1 MRPIVSDHDVQVM
14 LEHAS
19 REPVI
24 LYKHSA
30 TCPISAHANKEMT
43 RLAETLP
50 VYRVVVQDQRPLS
63 AQLAEQLA
71 VRHHTPQAIVVYEG
85 EARADLSH
93 GSVTADK
100 LQTAVD
106 AVRKSS

>member
-1 MRPIVSDHDVQVM
+1 MRPIASEHDVQVM
-14 LEHAS
+14 LEHAA

-30 TCPISAHANKEMT
+30 TCPISTQANKQMQQ
-43 RLAETLP
+43 LAETLP
-50 VYRVVVQDQRPLS
+50 VYRIVVQDQRPLS
-63 AQLAEQLA
+63 HQLAEQLT

-93 GSVTADK
+93 GSVTAEK
-100 LQTAVD
+100 LQAAVK
-106 AVRKSS
+106 AVLE

>member
-1 MRPIVSDHDVQVM
+1 MRPIASENDVQMM

-24 LYKHSA
+24 LYKHST
-30 TCPISAHANKEMT
+30 TCPISAHANKHMQQ
-43 RLAETLP
+43 LAETLP
-50 VYRVVVQDQRPLS
+50 VYRVVVQDQRQLS
-63 AQLAEQLA
+63 AQLAEQLD
-71 VRHHTPQAIVVYEG
+71 VRHHTPQAIVVFEG

-100 LQTAVD
+100 LQTAVK
-106 AVRKSS
+106 AVLE